1 VHLQKTEI
9 HLNKVGLLKEQSSYR
24 TKIIRSMVLKM
35 EDLVKPA
42 IQSVLVDGD
51 IKLHPKRFENTY
63 AHWLFAIEFSS
74 PSGGAT
80 NRLFLRRWERGFCGS

>member
-1 VHLQKTEI
+1 
-9 HLNKVGLLKEQSSYR
+9 
-24 TKIIRSMVLKM
+24 MVLKM

-63 AHWLFAIEFSS
+63 AHHE
-74 PSGGAT
+74 
-80 NRLFLRRWERGFCGS
+80 

>member
-1 VHLQKTEI
+1 
-9 HLNKVGLLKEQSSYR
+9 
-24 TKIIRSMVLKM
+24 MVLKM

-63 AHWLFAIEFSS
+63 AHWLNNIRDGIF
-74 PSGGAT
+74 PVNYGGGNKSLIST
-80 NRLFLRRWERGFCGS
+80 EMGKRIL